1 MFLEPLTLLVLA
13 LADTHSL
20 PVHIKTV
27 REDIE
32 KNGAMANSPY
42 VNRAQVS
49 QFFLLVLRTRRTLQY
64 ESSSVLHTNPSTTQ
78 PFHTDLCDVLGM
90 YALGVAASGGESSLA
105 STAKIYNELA
115 RNRPDIIELLAKDDW
130 VFDE

>member
-1 MFLEPLTLLVLA
+1 MNHHQYFILTPPL
-13 LADTHSL
+13 
-20 PVHIKTV
+20 
-27 REDIE
+27 
-32 KNGAMANSPY
+32 
-42 VNRAQVS
+42 
-49 QFFLLVLRTRRTLQY
+49 
-64 ESSSVLHTNPSTTQ
+64 TQ